1 MADLANKYDALASA
15 DADLVKVAHHGSKNA
30 TSEQMLQIV
39 TPDIAVISVG
49 NNGYGHPAPEVL
61 ERLEAASTQI
71 YRTDES
77 GAIIVDIFEDG
88 SALIDT
94 VLSPEE

>member
-1 MADLANKYDALASA
+1 MKTERNLSEKFMDEAIALAKEGA
-15 DADLVKVAHHGSKNA
+15 AEGEVPVGCVVVCDG
-30 TSEQMLQIV
+30 
-39 TPDIAVISVG
+39 AVVSVG

-61 ERLEAASTQI
+61 ERLGAASAKI

-88 SALIDT
+88 STLIST